1 MTQGVPIACRS
12 VLSLFSDQYSS
23 LCMALHLPHLPHLP
37 PIAPVRR
44 IRFIIFLQDVF
55 ILSLTTFGGP
65 QVHLAMMFDR
75 FVKKRGYLTEAEL
88 LELTALCQ
96 ILPGPTSTQ
105 TITALGFKIG
115 GPNLAYI
122 TLVVW
127 MLPAVLIMTAAGIG
141 VYYLEQHHLSL
152 NFTRFIQPMAVG
164 FLIMAGYRIG
174 RKVVHN
180 QTSMLLAMLAALT
193 AYFFRSPY
201 MTPIV
206 IAIGGATTALTYQKQ
221 QIMPKSPLR
230 VQWSN
235 FFLWLGVLI
244 GAAVLGGITKSLPV
258 RLFENFYRNGSLVF
272 GGGQV
277 LTPMLYNEFVSFKH
291 YLSREEFLSGLGLVQ
306 AVPGPVFAFAP
317 YIGALSMRSEGM
329 HGQLLGSLVATAGI
343 FLPGTFLI
351 FFVYRFWNQLKQYR
365 AVRAS
370 LEGINAAST
379 GLTAAAAVI
388 LFEPMVGHWSMVA
401 VVFGTVLLQELTKIP
416 PYLLILG
423 GLALGILS

>member
-1 MTQGVPIACRS
+1 MA
-12 VLSLFSDQYSS
+12 YS
-23 LCMALHLPHLPHLP
+23 LPHLP

-44 IRFIIFLQDVF
+44 IRYFIFLKDVL
-55 ILSLTTFGGP
+55 ILALTTFGGP

-75 FVKKRGYLTEAEL
+75 FVKQRRYLTEAEL

-96 ILPGPTSTQ
+96 VLPGPTSTQ

-122 TLVVW
+122 TLIVW
-127 MLPAVLIMTAAGIG
+127 ILPGVLIMTAAGIG
-141 VYYLEQHHLSL
+141 VYYLQQHHISL

-164 FLIMAGYRIG
+164 FLVVAGYRIG
-174 RKVVHN
+174 RKVIHN
-180 QTSMLLAMLAALT
+180 KTSLTLAILAALT
-193 AYFFRSPY
+193 AYFLRSPY
-201 MTPIV
+201 MTPVV
-206 IAIGGATTALTYQKQ
+206 IAVGGLTTALTYEKEE
-221 QIMPKSPLR
+221 IHPKTPLR
-230 VQWSN
+230 VRWAN
-235 FFLWLGVLI
+235 FFLWLGVLLA
-244 GAAVLGGITKSLPV
+244 AAVLGAITQSLPV

-277 LTPMLYNEFVSFKH
+277 LAPMLYNEFVDFKH

-306 AVPGPVFAFAP
+306 AVPGPVFSFAS
-317 YIGALSMRSEGM
+317 YIGALAMRDDGI
-329 HGQLLGSLVATAGI
+329 HGQLLGSLAATAGI

-351 FFVYRFWNQLKQYR
+351 FFVYRIWNQLKQYR

-370 LEGINAAST
+370 LAGINAAST

-388 LFEPMVGHWSMVA
+388 LLEPMLGMWSMLL
-401 VVFGTVLLQELTKIP
+401 VVVGTILLQEFTKIP

-423 GLALGILS
+423 GLGLGLVV